1 MGAKTGT
8 QLNQT
13 EFVPDQ
19 SDAAGCPS
27 VHPTTVAGG
36 DVAED
41 VNPPNVEKPTGDMG
55 ISR

>member
-41 VNPPNVEKPTGDMG
+41 VNPPNVKKPTGDMG